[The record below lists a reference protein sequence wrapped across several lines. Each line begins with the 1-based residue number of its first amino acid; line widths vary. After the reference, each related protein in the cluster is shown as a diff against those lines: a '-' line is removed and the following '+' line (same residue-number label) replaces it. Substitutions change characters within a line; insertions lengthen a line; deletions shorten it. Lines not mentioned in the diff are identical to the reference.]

1 MKYLLLQTALQKKRR
16 TVSFFFLL
24 SLVAKNGQIIN
35 CRSVNF
41 EISIF
46 LNLKQDSNKVNSSLV
61 TLSEVERLTICQ
73 TVFTAELEKHTQEPY
88 SLFELA
94 RPLRN

>member
-1 MKYLLLQTALQKKRR
+1 MKYLLLLTALQKKRR
-16 TVSFFFLL
+16 TVSFFLL

-73 TVFTAELEKHTQEPY
+73 TVFTAEVEKHTQEPY